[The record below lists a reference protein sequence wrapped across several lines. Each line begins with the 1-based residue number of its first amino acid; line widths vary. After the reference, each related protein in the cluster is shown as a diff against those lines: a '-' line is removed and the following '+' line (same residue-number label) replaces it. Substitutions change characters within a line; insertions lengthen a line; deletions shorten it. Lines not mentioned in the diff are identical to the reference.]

1 MPEKV
6 TIIAER
12 PWPLP
17 TESGVSRQMIQI
29 VYQAAGDLPR
39 TVYVDPDHDSPEE
52 RARVIRADL
61 DAARN
66 AIPATI
72 ELPDVKPPN
81 APRAAR

>member
-17 TESGVSRQMIQI
+17 VSPNAFREMIQI

-61 DAARN
+61 DTARN
-66 AIPATI
+66 ATPATI
-72 ELPDVKPPN
+72 ELPDTPPPN